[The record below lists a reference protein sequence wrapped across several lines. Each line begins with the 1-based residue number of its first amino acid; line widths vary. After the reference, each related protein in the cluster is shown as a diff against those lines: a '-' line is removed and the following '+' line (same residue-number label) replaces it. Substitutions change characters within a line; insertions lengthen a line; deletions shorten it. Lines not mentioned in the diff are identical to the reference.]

1 MTQADVTPP
10 ALAPGPPPPP
20 QGPGVLAPF
29 PAPPT
34 EGKRLRLGIGL
45 GLGAAVVLLV
55 CGGGVATTIGLTAIV
70 GNAMD
75 EQAQVVIGDYL
86 EDLEAK
92 RYSEAYD
99 QLCGPERARTTE
111 AEFTSRAATE
121 EPITSWRV
129 GEVDLTAIS
138 VPVDVTYAN
147 GETARLEATMGQN
160 PETGQLQVC
169 SLEE

>member
-1 MTQADVTPP
+1 
-10 ALAPGPPPPP
+10 
-20 QGPGVLAPF
+20 VLAPF

-45 GLGAAVVLLV
+45 GLGAAVLLLV
-55 CGGGVATTIGLTAIV
+55 CGGGLAATIGLTTIV
-70 GNAMD
+70 GNAMN

-92 RYSEAYD
+92 RFSEAYG
-99 QLCGPERARTTE
+99 QLCAEERARTTE
-111 AEFTSRAATE
+111 AEFTSRVGTE

-129 GEVDLTAIS
+129 GEVNLNTLG

-147 GETARLEATMGQN
+147 GDTARLEATLGQN
-160 PETGQLQVC
+160 PETGGFQVC
-169 SLEE
+169 TLEE

>member
-1 MTQADVTPP
+1 MTQADLTPP
-10 ALAPGPPPPP
+10 SLAPVPPPPP
-20 QGPGVLAPF
+20 PGPGVLAPF

-34 EGKRLRLGIGL
+34 EGKRLRVGIGL
-45 GLGAAVVLLV
+45 GVGAAVGLLV
-55 CGGGVATTIGLTAIV
+55 CGGGLATTIGLTAIV

-111 AEFTSRAATE
+111 AEFTSEVAAA
-121 EPITSWRV
+121 EPITDWQV
-129 GEVDLTAIS
+129 GEVDLTS
-138 VPVDVTYAN
+138 LGVPVSVTYAN
-147 GETARLEATMGQN
+147 GDTAQLEAVLGQD
-160 PETGQLQVC
+160 PETGQFQVC
-169 SLEE
+169 TLER

>member
-1 MTQADVTPP
+1 
-10 ALAPGPPPPP
+10 
-20 QGPGVLAPF
+20 VLAPF

-45 GLGAAVVLLV
+45 GAGAAVALLV
-55 CGGGVATTIGLTAIV
+55 CGGGLATTIGLTAIV
-70 GNAMD
+70 GNAMN
-75 EQAQVVIGDYL
+75 EQAEVVIGDYL

-111 AEFTSRAATE
+111 AEFTGRVAPE
-121 EPITSWRV
+121 EQITSWRV
-129 GEVDLTAIS
+129 GDVDLTAIS

-147 GETARLEATMGQN
+147 GDTARLQAILGQDS
-160 PETGQLQVC
+160 ETGQFQVC

>member
-1 MTQADVTPP
+1 MTQADVSTPP
-10 ALAPGPPPPP
+10 ASTVPPPP

-34 EGKRLRLGIGL
+34 EGRRLRLGIGL
-45 GLGAAVVLLV
+45 GAGAAVVLLV

-70 GNAMD
+70 SNAMN
-75 EQAQVVIGDYL
+75 EQAQVVIGNYL

-92 RYSEAYD
+92 RYAEAYD
-99 QLCGPERARTTE
+99 QLCEPERARTSE

-129 GEVDLTAIS
+129 GAVNLNTLG
-138 VPVDVTYAN
+138 VPVDVTYAD
-147 GETARLEATMGQN
+147 GETARLEATLGQD
-160 PETGQLQVC
+160 PDTGQFQVC

>member
-10 ALAPGPPPPP
+10 APALPPPPP

-45 GLGAAVVLLV
+45 GLGAAVLVLV

-86 EDLEAK
+86 DDLEAK

-121 EPITSWRV
+121 EPISSWRI
-129 GEVDLTAIS
+129 GEVNLNTLG

-147 GETARLEATMGQN
+147 GETARLQATLGQN